1 MATMRISG
9 IMSGFDTDTMIKDLM
24 KAESARVDKVKKERQ
39 YIQWQQEGFREI
51 ISKLKTF
58 QSNYFDVLNSTQ
70 NMRSATSFAKFS
82 YSVKSGGVDTN
93 KVSVVASASVV
104 NKSVTIDSITQ
115 LASKD
120 KWTGNEADLRGIKTQ
135 DLDINALKTS
145 LTTAG
150 KSLEFTL
157 GIGNNAK
164 SITVNPA
171 DFSNITELKDQLNS
185 KISQAFGTEYA
196 SLVTVDGAA
205 LEFDFAG
212 TEVNIV
218 KLGANSESMMGLF
231 NVESKQSSTAF
242 QTKTIGELFGL
253 TNATLSSV
261 AINGKTIA
269 LDETDSISKMIQKVN
284 ASEANV
290 NLSYDTLRDRF
301 VLESKVEGAVNN
313 ITFGDASNAEAL
325 LGKLFNV
332 PDLIDGNG
340 DVVAVSDQLDEFNNP
355 IDMRQGGL
363 NAQLSINGVAIVQSN
378 NNFSLDGINYSL
390 KETSAT
396 AINIG
401 IETDTTSIIDN
412 IKNFVK
418 EYNDIVD
425 YITGKLSEKKNY
437 DYAPLTDEEK
447 EALTEDE
454 IKKWEEKAKAGM
466 LKGSSELS
474 SMLTELRNAVIS
486 PIEGV
491 GISMAQIGISSTSYM
506 DRGKLTIDE
515 TKLKSAL
522 ENNYDDVVQ
531 LFTKQSTT
539 TYNDNANRATR
550 NKENGIGSRFDDIIK
565 DYIRTTRDSN
575 GQKGKLIIKAG
586 VENDASQ
593 FSNDFQKRISGYDD
607 RIADLL
613 DYLANRENY
622 YYTMFSKM
630 ESALSQMESQASSL
644 MSQLGS

>member
-82 YSVKSGGVDTN
+82 YSVKSGGVDTD
-93 KVSVVASASVV
+93 KVSVIASATAAS
-104 NKSVTIDSITQ
+104 KSVTINSIDQ
-115 LASKD
+115 LATKD
-120 KWTGNEADLRGIKTQ
+120 KWTGNDADLRGIKSQ
-135 DLDINALKTS
+135 DLDISAMKTT

-150 KSLEFTL
+150 KNLEFSL
-157 GIGNNAK
+157 SIGSNAK
-164 SITVNPA
+164 SISVNPA
-171 DFSNITELKDQLNS
+171 DFSNITELKDQLNT
-185 KISQAFGTEYA
+185 KISQAFGAEYA
-196 SLVTVDGAA
+196 NVVKVNGSA

-212 TEVNIV
+212 SEVKAF
-218 KLGANSESMMGLF
+218 KLGDNSESMMGLF
-231 NVESKQSSTAF
+231 GTETAQSSLSYSS
-242 QTKTIGELFGL
+242 KSIGELFGL

-261 AINGKTIA
+261 VINGKTIA
-269 LDETDSISKMIQKVN
+269 LDETDTISKMIQKVN
-284 ASEANV
+284 GSEANV
-290 NLSYDTLRDRF
+290 NLSYDSLKDRF
-301 VLESKVEGAVNN
+301 VLESKAEGAVNN
-313 ITFGDASNAEAL
+313 ISIGDSSNAEAL
-325 LGKLFNV
+325 FSKLFNAA
-332 PDLIDGNG
+332 
-340 DVVAVSDQLDEFNNP
+340 DVVDASSAAVTPS
-355 IDMRQGGL
+355 MRQQGL
-363 NAQLSINGVAIVQSN
+363 NAQLVINDVAIVQSN

-396 AINIG
+396 AIDIG
-401 IETDTTSIIDN
+401 IETNTTAIIDN

-466 LKGSSELS
+466 LKGSSELN
-474 SMLTELRNAVIS
+474 SMLTELRNAVVS

-491 GISMAQIGISSTSYM
+491 GITMAQIGISSTSYS

-531 LFTKQSTT
+531 LFTKQSST
-539 TYNDNANRATR
+539 TYNDSTNRTTR
-550 NKENGIGSRFDDIIK
+550 NNENGVGSRFDDIIK

-586 VENDASQ
+586 IENDASQ
-593 FSNDFQKRISGYDD
+593 FSNDFQKRISSYDD

-613 DYLANRENY
+613 DFLANRENY